1 MAKKKNTQET
11 TEPSLNETAQFLS
24 GMLTESEQVS
34 PKQEIMEAIQQKATE
49 SKEESKATDHVNKMN
64 SILEKAIKT
73 GIEETDITKYEFK
86 NFLPVKKIQI
96 KRITDNANFYGKS
109 FEGELPPGYM
119 PDIAKKLELP
129 RNNSTGSFI
138 QIFDTV
144 TKYRT
149 PQFPKEP
156 MTELEFFA
164 RMLGVTP
171 EILNPLN
178 SSSDFWKGRRAYG
191 SYDALQPY
199 TAVIQPS
206 GRTLDLSD
214 INDALDYK
222 IIKVYADNY
231 SINGGISPNWHSR
244 KLKNFVF
251 ALVDDTV
258 ETDVKEEKRKIEI
271 QAITIFNNI
280 CDNKE
285 ALIDFIITMSPNN
298 VPPANADLKWLRN
311 RVWDVVKENPKL
323 IIATANDP
331 DKEDKL
337 LIHYACKAGVI
348 KKMGQKYYTMAEEP
362 LGTVNDIFAL
372 LRDPEKHF
380 QVRMKWE
387 AAVDEYKKLA
397 K

>member
-11 TEPSLNETAQFLS
+11 TEPSLNETAQFLT
-24 GMLTESEQVS
+24 GMLAESEQVS
-34 PKQEIMEAIQQKATE
+34 PKQEIMEAIQQKAAE
-49 SKEESKATDHVNKMN
+49 PKEESKATDHVNKMN

-86 NFLPVKKIQI
+86 NFLPDKKVQI
-96 KRITDNANFYGKS
+96 KRITDNSNFYGKS

-119 PDIAKKLELP
+119 PDISKKLELP
-129 RNNSTGSFI
+129 RNSSTGSFV

-149 PQFPKEP
+149 PQFPKTP

-164 RMLGVTP
+164 SMLGIPP
-171 EILNPLN
+171 EVLNPMN
-178 SSSDFWKGRRAYG
+178 PGSDFWKGRRAYG
-191 SYDALQPY
+191 NFDALQPY
-199 TAVIQPS
+199 TVVIQPS

-222 IIKVYADNY
+222 IIKLYADNY
-231 SINGGISPNWHSR
+231 SINGGISPDWKSR
-244 KLKNFVF
+244 KMKNFTF

-258 ETDVKEEKRKIEI
+258 ETDVKEERRQLEI
-271 QAITIFNNI
+271 QAINIFNNI

-298 VPPANADLKWLRN
+298 IPPANADLKWLRN

-387 AAVDEYKKLA
+387 SAVNEYKKLS

>member
-1 MAKKKNTQET
+1 MAKKKNNEDLNDQG
-11 TEPSLNETAQFLS
+11 LNETVNFLKET
-24 GMLTESEQVS
+24 LEPTAEPVS
-34 PKQEIMEAIQQKATE
+34 PANEIKEAIKNSEPAAKQSSASDHITKMNTILE
-49 SKEESKATDHVNKMN
+49 SAIKVGMEES
-64 SILEKAIKT
+64 
-73 GIEETDITKYEFK
+73 DISKFGFK
-86 NFLPVKKIQI
+86 DFLPMKKVII
-96 KRITDNANFYGKS
+96 KRIADNSQFYGKS
-109 FEGELPPGYM
+109 FEGVLPEGYM

-129 RNNSTGSFI
+129 RNNTTGSFI

-156 MTELEFFA
+156 LTELEFFS
-164 RMLGVTP
+164 RLLGVPP
-171 EILNPLN
+171 EVLNPLN
-178 SSSDFWKGRRAYG
+178 SGSDFWKGRRAYG

-199 TAVIQPS
+199 TAIIQPS

-214 INDALDYK
+214 VNDALDYK
-222 IIKVYADNY
+222 IIKLYADAH
-231 SINGGISPNWHSR
+231 SINGGIAPSWGTR
-244 KLKNFVF
+244 KLKNFIF
-251 ALVDDTV
+251 ALVDELV
-258 ETDVKEEKRKIEI
+258 ETDVKEEKRQLEI
-271 QAITIFNNI
+271 QAINVFNNI
-280 CDNKE
+280 AENKE
-285 ALIDFIITMSPNN
+285 SLIDFLITMNPNN
-298 VPPANADLKWLRN
+298 VPPTNADLKWLRN
-311 RVWDVVKENPKL
+311 KVWDVVKENPKL
-323 IIATANDP
+323 IIAAATDP

-387 AAVDEYKKLA
+387 TAVDEYKKLA